1 MKNLLLLRHAKSSW
15 ENLSLVDFQRPL
27 NDRGR
32 AAAQRMAVF
41 LGDHMPLP
49 DRIFC
54 STAQR
59 TRETVSELVKVY
71 AHEYQLDFV
80 RELYMPTPTRLM
92 GLIQACEMD
101 VETLMIIS
109 HNPGLEELASVLAH
123 DLHGDEMQDMLTKY
137 PTAACAHFRFDAQD
151 WTDVKI
157 GQGHLVRFMKPRAL
171 D

>member
-1 MKNLLLLRHAKSSW
+1 MKNLLLLRHAKSCW

-32 AAAQRMAVF
+32 EAAQRMAAY

-49 DRIFC
+49 DHVVC

-59 TRETVSELVKVY
+59 TRETLSALVNVY
-71 AHEYQLDFV
+71 AHDYQLDF
-80 RELYMPTPTRLM
+80 RRDLYMPTPTRLM
-92 GLIQACEMD
+92 GVIQASDPE
-101 VETLMIIS
+101 VETLMIVS
-109 HNPGLEELASVLAH
+109 HNPGLEELACVLSK
-123 DLHGDEMQDMLTKY
+123 DPRGEQMQDMLTKY
-137 PTAACAHFRFDAQD
+137 PTAACAHFRFEAED

-157 GQGHLVRFMKPRAL
+157 GQGHLVKFIKPRAL